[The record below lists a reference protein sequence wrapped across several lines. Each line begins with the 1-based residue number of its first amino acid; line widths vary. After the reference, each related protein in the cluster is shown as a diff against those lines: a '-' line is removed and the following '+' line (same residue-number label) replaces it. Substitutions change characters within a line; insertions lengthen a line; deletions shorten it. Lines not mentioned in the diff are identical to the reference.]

1 MIISESTAFWCIYII
16 FSTSIIYILNYI
28 VKFIIELVIHF
39 ITNLYRPIKV
49 FYTNLIKN

>member
-16 FSTSIIYILNYI
+16 FSTSIIYIVNYI
-28 VKFIIELVIHF
+28 LTFIIEIIINL
-39 ITNLYRPIKV
+39 ITNLYTPIKH